1 LQNCKSTHSREKVF
15 FLSGAQTNKIV
26 GGAKVCNFME
36 IPKLVQAELAALRAQ
51 VAAQATALDAAQRG
65 LASGLRDGA
74 RVRVAGLVTAP
85 QFNGC
90 YGTVIAFDNITGRY
104 IVTLEGASG
113 GRPKSFRLAHITAVQ
128 AVQAAAAPPPP
139 LAPLKPAYEDEVEE
153 VEDAAAAAVIAQ
165 ALREAEEEV
174 DQEDA
179 AGVIDLTQGDD
190 EDEDEDEDD
199 FDDEEDAV
207 EVIAPPSKKRRKAT
221 TNSGGGGGG
230 SCGSAVSSKK
240 KPAGGRKK
248 ALPRPT
254 AAVYMHEDDI
264 PVAPGPIVEDPLPGA
279 RGSSSAATAAASSSS
294 SSSASS
300 KSETNKTGAKKLI
313 ALKARIGKMLER
325 GLHPNTPEVEAQRCM
340 RLAQKMLA
348 KHNLTQAS
356 IMADVGELRDEGALQ
371 GGIVPTF
378 LRTIPKKGAIA
389 TKLSSAH
396 WQKAQMPRWA
406 DDLAGVVCSNFATK
420 RYVVKSR
427 GKVCFYGLKI
437 NAQLS
442 GYAFKTAFAR
452 IHQMAK
458 VFAVPHGEFERKR
471 AWGTT
476 RVKSKGSYTAQA
488 RLHYCAGLVAGL
500 RVAVREAKAR
510 RLRRREAR
518 MRRWQAT
525 LAKLEGAPAA
535 AAASSSSASSSSAS
549 ASASACADNDN
560 SNGSSLWDA
569 GWSPSGSDSDL
580 DDDGVKGSSSGGGAD
595 STVKS
600 ENTKLVVE
608 AKLEKIKVKIAKMTK
623 EDRLTDSIV
632 VHTTSVED
640 AALKK
645 ADIKLTKGG
654 KYLHPLHA
662 LSF

>member
-1 LQNCKSTHSREKVF
+1 MT
-15 FLSGAQTNKIV
+15 
-26 GGAKVCNFME
+26 ME
-36 IPKLVQAELAALRAQ
+36 LNVAAELAALRAQ

-90 YGTVIAFDNITGRY
+90 FGTVIAFDNSNGRY
-104 IVTLEGASG
+104 IVTLDGSSG

-139 LAPLKPAYEDEVEE
+139 LAPLKPAYEEEEEEE

-174 DQEDA
+174 AKEDA

-199 FDDEEDAV
+199 FDDEEAAV
-207 EVIAPPSKKRRKAT
+207 EVISPPSKKRRKAT
-221 TNSGGGGGG
+221 TNSGGGDSSG
-230 SCGSAVSSKK
+230 GSAVSSKK

-254 AAVYMHEDDI
+254 AAVYMNEDDI

-279 RGSSSAATAAASSSS
+279 RGSSSAASSAAASSSS
-294 SSSASS
+294 SSSSSASSSS

-356 IMADVGELRDEGALQ
+356 IMADVGELRDEGAMQ

-378 LRTIPKKGAIA
+378 LRKIPKKGAIA

-406 DDLAGVVCSNFATK
+406 DDLAGVVCSNFGTK

-549 ASASACADNDN
+549 ACADNDN

-569 GWSPSGSDSDL
+569 GWSSSGSDSDL
-580 DDDGVKGSSSGGGAD
+580 DDDGVKGSSSSGGGAD
-595 STVKS
+595 SAVKS
-600 ENTKLVVE
+600 ENTKLVAE

-654 KYLHPLHA
+654 KYSPLVFCT
-662 LSF
+662 LPPSSPF